1 MKDNF
6 STGSDK
12 YAKYRPAYPAALTA
26 FLSSL
31 APARQNAWD
40 CGTGNG
46 QMAFALSGLF
56 ERVFATDISQPQLDN
71 AIQAENILYSIQPAE
86 QTNFEDDQFDLIVV
100 AQAVHWFNFEKFYA
114 EVKRTARKHAAI
126 CLTGYGTIEIS
137 QQIDP
142 IITDFY
148 NNVVGPYWD
157 KERSYIDE
165 KYQTLPFPFVEIPAP
180 PFEITLSWTLDRLI
194 GYLNTW
200 SAVKKFIT
208 QNGYNPVG
216 ELHQKI
222 SLHWGNQETRQVR
235 FPLLL
240 RVGRIK

>member
-12 YAKYRPAYPAALTA
+12 YAKYRPAYPAALTD
-26 FLSSL
+26 FLASL
-31 APARQNAWD
+31 VPARQHAWD

-46 QMAFALSGLF
+46 QMAFALSGIF
-56 ERVFATDISQPQLDN
+56 EKVFGTDISQPQLDN
-71 AIQAENILYSIQPAE
+71 AIRADNIFYSVQPAE
-86 QTNFEDDQFDLIVV
+86 QTNFKDYQFDLVVV

-114 EVKRTARKHAAI
+114 EVKRTARKQAVI
-126 CLTGYGTIEIS
+126 GLIGYGTIEIS
-137 QQIDP
+137 AQIDP
-142 IITDFY
+142 IVTDFY

-165 KYQTLPFPFVEIPAP
+165 KYQTLPFPFHELPTP
-180 PFEITLSWTLDRLI
+180 PFDIKLPWTLDRLI

-200 SAVKKFIT
+200 SAVKKFIAS
-208 QNGYNPVG
+208 NGYSPVD
-216 ELHQKI
+216 ELRRKI
-222 SLHWGNQETRQVR
+222 SPHWGGAEEKNVR

-240 RVGRIK
+240 RVGRVK